1 MVIYKLQP
9 TENVFNFQLSVPFD
23 ASLSLFL
30 QASAYGTG
38 NIARL
43 PEFESLLSHLPILYS
58 LQIINFSVLQ
68 NVSLLIQGEKIIVL
82 YLQD

>member
-1 MVIYKLQP
+1 MGIYKLQP
-9 TENVFNFQLSVPFD
+9 TENVFNFQLSVPFG

-43 PEFESLLSHLPILYS
+43 PESLLSHLPILYS
-58 LQIINFSVLQ
+58 LEIINFSVLQ
-68 NVSLLIQGEKIIVL
+68 NVSLLIQGKKIMVL
-82 YLQD
+82 YL

>member
-30 QASAYGTG
+30 QASAM
-38 NIARL
+38 A
-43 PEFESLLSHLPILYS
+43 
-58 LQIINFSVLQ
+58 
-68 NVSLLIQGEKIIVL
+68 QGI
-82 YLQD
+82 